1 MEKHPLFLT
10 GRPTQS
16 ARTTIKTDFRLN
28 ALTACMLSLFVAV
41 SPSDARADTLEF
53 LTERTE
59 ELEQTTREVQSIVV
73 GDGVTGTVSGTGGTL
88 IYNGGDFLLG
98 SGEANTSR
106 LDMSGLSHFV
116 FDSADAELIVS
127 GRREGLSGSGSDGVL
142 NLAGESNVI
151 TAKKLGLATIS
162 RNVQSDSTN
171 YGLLEMGRDNT
182 FNIDVIE
189 IGTNQG
195 NGTLRFDAD
204 ITDGHLRLRG
214 SNGVDAVER
223 IDLAPGVN
231 SNYSHST
238 GTFDTRA
245 GTLDAKVDTLHVALG
260 QYGARNA
267 NGYFLMGAGQ
277 LDVNRVVLGED
288 TRTSGNGST
297 KAELKVSR
305 GGVVNAGDII
315 MGIASGIGRV
325 TSTLMVTEDAMVRA
339 ATILAGEGNG
349 TREITLNA
357 GTLANRAA
365 DENMRSDVN
374 ILLTGNGSFFSEGK
388 EATMT
393 IEGVVSG
400 IGSLIKTGLGTLELT
415 ANNSYSGGT
424 RIDEGEIAF
433 SDAGNLGS
441 SDITLNGGG
450 LKWNSGNS
458 SDLSTRL
465 VVDARGGVLNS
476 NGNDITF
483 ASALRG
489 DGGPV
494 HKTGDGTLT
503 LLSDNSWSGTTFIE
517 QGALQFGDGGTTG
530 SVAGDIVNNSTLI
543 FNRADDVVLSGTL
556 SGDGNIVQRG
566 SGTTIL
572 TGDVTSARGI
582 ALENGKLQIGNGG
595 STGNLHADV
604 QLSAGSALL
613 VNRAD
618 TTLLAGVISG
628 EGAFA
633 QNGSGTT
640 VLTADNSWTGGTDIT
655 NGTLQLGNDGTHGS
669 ITGAINNN
677 GILQFS
683 RSDVYTVNNPIS
695 GSGDLVQI
703 GSGTLVVAGDQ
714 TYSGQTR
721 IERGTLQL
729 DGSLRSA
736 TSVAAGGTLSGNGQ
750 IFADLNNA
758 GTVRPGS
765 IGATGYHALTVSGNY
780 VGDDGLLV
788 LNTELGGDGSPSD
801 RLILDG
807 GHASGT
813 TRVAI
818 NNTGSGQVYTEKDG
832 IRIIDAING
841 ATSEE
846 DAFRLA
852 SETRSGALSY
862 RLFRGDLAKQD
873 LESWYLRNQFIVE
886 PEIPVDPDPIT
897 PVTPEDPEVPE
908 DPTLPL
914 LPEDPINPVTPPDAP
929 RTGTTL
935 PLTPPSSVLPAGE
948 YPVIGPAIATYGVV
962 QPMAREL
969 GMLTLGT
976 RDQRS
981 GDGAMLINGDQP
993 RQTSFWTRLIATN
1006 IDHSWQA
1013 YAAPSAKGSVDG
1025 LQLGADLWQQSAI
1038 TGHHDRLGF
1047 YVGQSRAAVS
1057 VSGLVTNDAGT
1068 QYVRTD
1074 TGKVKLNA
1082 TALGLYWTHSTDDQA
1097 WLDATAQ
1104 ITRYRGSAES
1114 ASGRLDAE
1122 GYGVITSLEAG
1133 YPFAL
1138 SSLSEGFTLEP
1149 QAQLIWQQT
1158 RFKQA
1163 QDHQSSVAFGN
1174 VSGLT
1179 GRVGLRAKWHVE
1191 TGSGSFV
1198 EPFVSLNYW
1207 QDWEGKATTVYDD
1220 LDRAPLASSGGRVSA
1235 DAGVTTGL
1243 TQALKLYGNL
1253 GYQTST
1259 STSGLQ
1265 DRDSYQAAV
1274 GLRYSF

>member
-1 MEKHPLFLT
+1 MEKYPLLLT
-10 GRPTQS
+10 RRPMQPALNS
-16 ARTTIKTDFRLN
+16 VNTTFKLN
-28 ALTACMLSLFVAV
+28 ALTACMLSLFIAA
-41 SPSDARADTLEF
+41 SPSDIRADTLEF
-53 LTERTE
+53 LTDRTE
-59 ELEQTTREVQSIVV
+59 EINQTTREVQSITV
-73 GDGVTGTVSGTGGTL
+73 GDGITGTLSGAGGTL

-98 SGEANTSR
+98 SAEANTSR
-106 LDMSGLSHFV
+106 LDMRALSHFV
-116 FDSADAELIVS
+116 FNSPDAELIVS
-127 GRREGLSGSGSDGVL
+127 GRRDGISGGNGDGVL
-142 NLAGESNVI
+142 YLAGESNVI

-162 RNVQSDSTN
+162 RNYQGGVSN
-171 YGLLEMGRDNT
+171 YGLMEMGRNNT
-182 FNIDVIE
+182 FNIDTIE

-195 NGTLRFDAD
+195 NGTLRFGAD

-231 SNYSHST
+231 SNYSNSV
-238 GTFDTRA
+238 GRFDTTA
-245 GTLDAKVDTLHVALG
+245 GTLDARVGTLHIGLG
-260 QYGARNA
+260 QYGGRNA
-267 NGYFLMGAGQ
+267 NGTFAMGAGQ
-277 LDVNRVVLGED
+277 LEVDRVVVGED
-288 TRTSGNGST
+288 IRTAGSGAVISQFN
-297 KAELKVSR
+297 VSR
-305 GGVVNAGDII
+305 GGRVHAGDII

-325 TSTLMVTEDAMVRA
+325 TSTLTVTEDAMVRA
-339 ATILAGEGNG
+339 ATILAGAGNA
-349 TREITLNA
+349 TRQITLNA

-365 DENMRSDVN
+365 DETMRSDVN
-374 ILLTGNGSFFSEGK
+374 ILLAGNGSFFSEGK
-388 EATMT
+388 DGTMT

-400 IGSLIKTGLGTLELT
+400 IGSLIKTGLGRLELT

-424 RIDEGEIAF
+424 QIDEGEIAF
-433 SDAGNLGS
+433 SSASNLGS
-441 SDITLNGGG
+441 GDITLNGGG
-450 LKWNSGNS
+450 LQWNSGNS

-465 VVDARGGVLNS
+465 VLDARGGVLNS

-503 LLSDNSWSGTTFIE
+503 LLSDNSWSGTTVIE

-556 SGDGNIVQRG
+556 SGEGNIVHRG
-566 SGTTIL
+566 SGTTVL
-572 TGDVTSARGI
+572 TGDVSSTRGI
-582 ALENGKLQIGNGG
+582 ALENGKLQVGNGG

-604 QLSAGSALL
+604 QLSAGSALWI
-613 VNRAD
+613 NRAD
-618 TTLLAGVISG
+618 TTLLPGVISG

-655 NGTLQLGNDGTHGS
+655 NGTLQLGNDGTRGS
-669 ITGAINNN
+669 VTGAINNN
-677 GILQFS
+677 GTLQFN

-703 GSGTLVVAGDQ
+703 GSGTLVVTGAQ
-714 TYSGQTR
+714 AYSGQTR

-780 VGDDGLLV
+780 VGNDGLLV

-813 TRVAI
+813 THVAI
-818 NNTGSGQVYTEKDG
+818 NNTGSGQAYTEKDG

-897 PVTPEDPEVPE
+897 PEDPLIPV
-908 DPTLPL
+908 
-914 LPEDPINPVTPPDAP
+914 LPEDPVNPVTPPDAP

-935 PLTPPSSVLPAGE
+935 PLTPPPSVLPAGE

-969 GMLTLGT
+969 GMVTLGT

-981 GDGAMLINGDQP
+981 GDGAMLINDGQP
-993 RQTSFWTRLIATN
+993 SQTSFWTRLIASN

-1038 TGHHDRLGF
+1038 TGHRDRLGF
-1047 YVGQSRAAVS
+1047 YVGQSRASVS

-1068 QYVRTD
+1068 QYVRTE

-1082 TALGLYWTHSTDDQA
+1082 TALGLYWTHNTEDQA

-1122 GYGVITSLEAG
+1122 GYGYIASLEAG

-1138 SSLSEGFTLEP
+1138 SSLVNGFTLEP

-1158 RFKQA
+1158 RFKEA

-1179 GRVGLRAKWHVE
+1179 GRVGLRAQWHVE
-1191 TGSGSFV
+1191 TGSGNFI

-1265 DRDSYQAAV
+1265 DRDSYQAVV